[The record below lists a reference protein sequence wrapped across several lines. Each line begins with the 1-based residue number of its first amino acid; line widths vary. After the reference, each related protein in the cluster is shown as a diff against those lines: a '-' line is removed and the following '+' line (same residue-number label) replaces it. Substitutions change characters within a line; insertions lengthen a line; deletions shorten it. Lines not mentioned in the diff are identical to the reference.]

1 MTNVNQLILDCTAK
15 VLRINETTNAEID
28 IGIDGYV
35 GALECSGYKRGYYHS
50 EKEKATD
57 GKIYPKRDFC
67 PLGNATSLLYF
78 NCKDDSSLNEGAE
91 ERLRALLESLNNL
104 EKELIENGGAK
115 TDKVEAND
123 DNHK

>member
-15 VLRINETTNAEID
+15 VLRINATTNAEID
-28 IGIDGYV
+28 IEIDGYV

-67 PLGNATSLLYF
+67 PLGDATSLLHF

-104 EKELIENGGAK
+104 EKELIENGSIKAE
-115 TDKVEAND
+115 KVEGTP
-123 DNHK
+123 